1 VSLLAR
7 PIGVE
12 LQHRAVHNGS
22 NTRFQSTGGRS
33 CLRMSPIGV
42 RFTQRMLDFPEP
54 PIVVT
59 DFRML
64 AYGVMEK

>member
-1 VSLLAR
+1 
-7 PIGVE
+7 
-12 LQHRAVHNGS
+12 
-22 NTRFQSTGGRS
+22 
-33 CLRMSPIGV
+33 MSPIGV

-64 AYGVMEK
+64 AYGVMEKWPSTLLSCVP